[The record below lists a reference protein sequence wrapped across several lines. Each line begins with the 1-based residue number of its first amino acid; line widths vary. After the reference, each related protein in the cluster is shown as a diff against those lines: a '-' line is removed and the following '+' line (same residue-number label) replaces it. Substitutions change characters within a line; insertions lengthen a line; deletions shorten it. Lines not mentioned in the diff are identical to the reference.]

1 MSIFRGNVNPLNIV
15 TALTPTGTIGTSAAG
30 IAPTGTINTGASGN
44 ITLGS
49 ALHRAFTEGIWL
61 YLPTIATTPAITAG
75 VYWVVMSSTT
85 VGTVYA
91 SGAGSSAIDFTVGS
105 AYTGA
110 TATAVALGTVTIPAN
125 TLTSG
130 VVIQSIPQFV
140 FKNSAGIKTMS
151 ANFGSTQ
158 YWLNAPTTN
167 ASAQTLVML
176 RGLTTAKQEG
186 TAASSNGTGSTP
198 SLPPILAEDA
208 ATEKTITFYGSLATA
223 TDWIVLDG
231 IHHMMINPQ

>member
-1 MSIFRGNVNPLNIV
+1 MELLNPSSV
-15 TALTPTGTIGTSAAG
+15 TALAAASPLGTAAVG
-30 IAPTGTINTGASGN
+30 IAPTGTIGTGASGN

-49 ALHRAFTEGIWL
+49 ALHRIFTEGIWL

-75 VYWVVMSSTT
+75 MYWVVMSSTT

-105 AYTGA
+105 AYTGV

-125 TLTSG
+125 TLTAG

-140 FKNSAGIKTMS
+140 FKNSAGVKTMS
-151 ANFGSTQ
+151 ANFGSSQ
-158 YWLNAPTTN
+158 YWYTAPTTN
-167 ASAQTLVML
+167 ASAQTLVVL
-176 RGLTTAKQEG
+176 RGISTAKQSG
-186 TAASSNGTGSTP
+186 TAASSNGTGNTTA
-198 SLPPILAEDA
+198 LPPILTEDA

-231 IHHMMINPQ
+231 IHHILVKP

>member
-1 MSIFRGNVNPLNIV
+1 MPLYQRNSV
-15 TALTPTGTIGTSAAG
+15 SSLVSSGTVGTSAAG
-30 IAPTGTINTGASGN
+30 IAPTGTIGTGSSGN

-49 ALHRAFTEGIWL
+49 ALHRIFTEGIWL

-75 VYWVVMSSTT
+75 MYWVVMSSTT

-105 AYTGA
+105 AYTGV

-125 TLTSG
+125 TLTAG

-151 ANFGSTQ
+151 ANYGSTQ
-158 YWLNAPTTN
+158 YWANMPTTN
-167 ASAQTLVML
+167 ASAQTLVIL

-186 TAASSNGTGSTP
+186 TAASSYGTGNTTV
-198 SLPPILAEDA
+198 LPPILTEDA
-208 ATEKTITFYGSLATA
+208 TTEKTITFYGNLATA
-223 TDWIVLDG
+223 TDWIVLEG
-231 IHHMMINPQ
+231 IHHMLVKP

>member
-1 MSIFRGNVNPLNIV
+1 MPLYQRNTVN
-15 TALTPTGTIGTSAAG
+15 ALLPSGTIGTSAAG
-30 IAPTGTINTGASGN
+30 IAPTGTISTGSSGN
-44 ITLGS
+44 ITLGG
-49 ALHRAFTEGIWL
+49 ALHQIFTEGIWL

-75 VYWVVMSSTT
+75 MYWVVMSSTT
-85 VGTVYA
+85 VGTVYTN
-91 SGAGSSAIDFTVGS
+91 GAGSDAINFTVGS
-105 AYTGA
+105 AYTGV
-110 TATAVALGTVTIPAN
+110 TATAVALGTVTVPAN

-158 YWLNAPTTN
+158 YWFNAPTTN
-167 ASAQTLVML
+167 ASAQTLIML

-186 TAASSNGTGSTP
+186 TAASSNGTGSTT
-198 SLPPILAEDA
+198 SLPPILTEDA

-223 TDWIVLDG
+223 TDWIVLNG
-231 IHHMMINPQ
+231 IHHILVKP